1 MAIVVIAF
9 VCMGVAIWVAR
20 LSLPL
25 RRSMLL
31 LLLAALAIAV
41 LDVLGFVLVAYQHNH
56 AALID
61 QQTGAFDS
69 VFALK
74 MFAFAA
80 VPAALLAFVL
90 AVFAWLVFRPIFG
103 RKAGAPD

>member
-9 VCMGVAIWVAR
+9 VCMGVAIWVTR
-20 LSLPL
+20 LSLPF
-25 RRSMLL
+25 RRSMQL

-41 LDVLGFVLVAYQHNH
+41 LDGLGFVLVAYQRDH
-56 AALID
+56 AALTHP
-61 QQTGAFDS
+61 QTGSFDS

-80 VPAALLAFVL
+80 VPAALLAFML

-103 RKAGAPD
+103 RKGSAPG

>member
-1 MAIVVIAF
+1 
-9 VCMGVAIWVAR
+9 VAIWVAR

-41 LDVLGFVLVAYQHNH
+41 LDGLGFVWVAWQHDH
-56 AALID
+56 AALTS

-69 VFALK
+69 IFALK

-80 VPAALLAFVL
+80 LPAALVAFVL
-90 AVFAWLVFRPIFG
+90 GSFAWLVFRPIFA
-103 RKAGAPD
+103 RKASAPD

>member
-9 VCMGVAIWVAR
+9 VCIGVAIWVAR

-25 RRSMLL
+25 RRSLLL

-41 LDVLGFVLVAYQHNH
+41 LDGLGFTWVAWHNDR

-61 QQTGAFDS
+61 QQTGAFDT
-69 VFALK
+69 VLALK
-74 MFAFAA
+74 LFAFAA
-80 VPAALLAFVL
+80 VPAAAIAFVL

-103 RKAGAPD
+103 RKDSAPG

>member
-9 VCMGVAIWVAR
+9 VCIGVAIWVAR
-20 LSLPL
+20 LSLPF
-25 RRSMLL
+25 RRSMQLI
-31 LLLAALAIAV
+31 LLAALAIAV
-41 LDVLGFVLVAYQHNH
+41 LDGLGFVLVAYQHDH
-56 AALID
+56 ADLINP
-61 QQTGAFDS
+61 QSGAFDS

-90 AVFAWLVFRPIFG
+90 TVFAWLVFRPIFRRRG
-103 RKAGAPD
+103 AGPD

>member
-9 VCMGVAIWVAR
+9 VCIGVAIWVAR
-20 LSLPL
+20 LSLPF
-25 RRSMLL
+25 RRSMQLL
-31 LLLAALAIAV
+31 SLAALAIAV
-41 LDVLGFVLVAYQHNH
+41 LDGLGFVLVAYQHDPASLTNP
-56 AALID
+56 
-61 QQTGAFDS
+61 QTGSFDS

-103 RKAGAPD
+103 RKGSSPD